1 LLLEVDVGSYIQRT
15 RNDRTPGGAD
25 DWIQE
30 PNRPHGGEMPGPTV
44 PHPIPYQG
52 SKRQIAAAIL
62 SRFPE
67 AASRLVEPFCGS
79 AALSLSAVQ
88 AGRAS
93 SVWLNDA
100 NAPLMRLWR
109 EIIDRGESL
118 ANRYEALWNDQA
130 GRERKFF
137 DEVRAEFNRT
147 HQPHHFLYLLVR
159 SVKAVIRYNSRG
171 EFNNTPDN
179 RRRGTRP
186 ADMRRRIAAASQLL
200 SGKCRLSHLDYAE
213 VLARC
218 NPDDIVYLD
227 PPYQGVSGR
236 RDPRYGARI
245 DHQRFCLELDQLNR
259 RGCRFLVSYDGRT
272 GDKTFG
278 DPLPPELNLARL
290 EIQAGRSSQATLLGR
305 SQLTYESL
313 YLSPALSEGSARR
326 LKPA

>member
-1 LLLEVDVGSYIQRT
+1 
-15 RNDRTPGGAD
+15 
-25 DWIQE
+25 
-30 PNRPHGGEMPGPTV
+30 MPGRSSV

-52 SKRQIAAAIL
+52 SKRQIATAIL
-62 SRFPE
+62 AKFPDE
-67 AASRLVEPFCGS
+67 AGRLVEPFCGS

-88 AGRAS
+88 ADRVQ

-100 NAPLMRLWR
+100 NPPLMRLWR
-109 EIIDRGESL
+109 EIIDHGESL
-118 ANRYEALWNDQA
+118 ADRYEGLWNEQT
-130 GRERKFF
+130 GREREFF
-137 DEVRAEFNRT
+137 DEVRAEFNQS

-159 SVKAVIRYNSRG
+159 SVKSVIRYNSRG

-186 ADMRRRIAAASQLL
+186 ADMRHRIAAASQLL
-200 SGKCRLSHLDYAE
+200 STKCLLSHLDYVE

-218 NPDDIVYLD
+218 TPDDIVYLD

-236 RDPRYGARI
+236 RDSRYGARI
-245 DHQRFCLELDQLNR
+245 DHERFCQELDKLNR

-278 DPLPPELNLARL
+278 DPLPSDLDLVRL
-290 EIQAGRSSQATLLGR
+290 EIRAGRSSQATLLGR

-313 YLSPALSEGSARR
+313 YLSPTLADNPARR

>member
-1 LLLEVDVGSYIQRT
+1 
-15 RNDRTPGGAD
+15 
-25 DWIQE
+25 
-30 PNRPHGGEMPGPTV
+30 MPGRSSV

-52 SKRQIAAAIL
+52 SKRQIATAIL
-62 SRFPE
+62 AKFP
-67 AASRLVEPFCGS
+67 ATARRLVEPFCGS

-88 AGRAS
+88 ADRVH

-100 NAPLMRLWR
+100 NAPLIRLWR
-109 EIIDRGESL
+109 EIVNDGPGL
-118 ANRYEALWNDQA
+118 ADRYEALWTDQA
-130 GRERKFF
+130 GREREFF
-137 DEVRAEFNRT
+137 DEVRAEFNRS
-147 HQPHHFLYLLVR
+147 HRPHHFLYLLAR

-179 RRRGTRP
+179 RRKGTRP
-186 ADMRRRIAAASQLL
+186 TDMRRRIVAASRLL
-200 SGKCRLSHLDYAE
+200 GDKCRLSHLDYME

-218 NPDDIVYLD
+218 TPDDIVYLD

-236 RDPRYGARI
+236 RDSRYGARI
-245 DHQRFCLELDQLNR
+245 DHQLFCHELEKLNR

-278 DPLPPELNLARL
+278 DPLPRELDLVRL
-290 EIQAGRSSQATLLGR
+290 EIRAGRSSQATLLGR

-313 YLSPALSEGSARR
+313 YLSPTLAESSAQR